1 MGIKSLTEG
10 KPDVRIG
17 NNLCGCGGIGR
28 HVGSGCCYLIEGC
41 YELTVDSGKWT
52 VMEQTVEQK
61 SFLFAVRIVKLSKHL
76 NANKKEYVLSKQ
88 LLRSGTSIGANI
100 AEAEQA
106 QSRADFI
113 SKMNIA
119 LKEAVETNYWLR
131 LLRATDYLSETEFT
145 SIHGDCREVEKMLTA
160 IVKTAKQ

>member
-1 MGIKSLTEG
+1 MS
-10 KPDVRIG
+10 PP
-17 NNLCGCGGIGR
+17 GR
-28 HVGSGCCYLIEGC
+28 F

-52 VMEQTVEQK
+52 AMERTVEKK
-61 SFLFAVRIVKLSKHL
+61 SFLFAVRIVKLSRHL
-76 NANKKEYVLSKQ
+76 NTSKKEYVLSKQ
-88 LLRSGTSIGANI
+88 LLRAGTSIGANI

-119 LKEAVETNYWLR
+119 LKEAVETDYWLR
-131 LLRATDYLSETEFT
+131 LLQASDYLAETEFS
-145 SIHGDCREVEKMLTA
+145 SIYSDCRELEKMLTA

>member
-1 MGIKSLTEG
+1 
-10 KPDVRIG
+10 
-17 NNLCGCGGIGR
+17 
-28 HVGSGCCYLIEGC
+28 
-41 YELTVDSGKWT
+41 
-52 VMEQTVEQK
+52 MEQTVERK

-76 NANKKEYVLSKQ
+76 NTGKKEYVLSKQ
-88 LLRSGTSIGANI
+88 LLRAGTSIGANI

-106 QSRADFI
+106 QSRADFT

-131 LLRATDYLSETEFT
+131 LLQASDYLSETEFS
-145 SIHGDCREVEKMLTA
+145 SIHSDCRELEKMLTA